1 MKKTII
7 FCVFFCILTTASGCW
22 DIRDITNRAFV
33 TAIGLDMAENPDK
46 KYKVTFEFLDPYKL
60 RQPGSK
66 IVTLVETVEG
76 ESIGKAIEQMQGR
89 ISGTINFTHLRL
101 LLVGEALARTKHF
114 SDLASFFEKYAEIAL
129 RLRLGFVQD
138 GQALDVLRSNPK
150 LSRSVSAE
158 IIRMV
163 QLERDFALSRTNK
176 FFSFLSDLRS
186 SKGVALGSRII
197 SAEGDSLIRH
207 GATVFDNWKLK
218 GFLSSEETQGAN
230 WITGISEVTVIGET
244 NSGAYTYRVHKRS
257 LKATPTVLDSELGF
271 SVELTTIGHIVEE
284 GEKSLD
290 FTNPENIEKLE
301 EVLSQVINREIKS
314 AIAKSQQ
321 DFQIDYLGFGNFL
334 KQKEPHIY
342 EELNWEEVFPVIPI
356 SVEVKAKIDKFGL
369 VK

>member
-7 FCVFFCILTTASGCW
+7 ICIFFCILTTTSGCW

-46 KYKVTFEFLDPYKL
+46 KYKVTFEFFDPYKL

-76 ESIGKAIEQMQGR
+76 ESLGQVIEQMQGR

-101 LLVGEALARTKHF
+101 LLVGEGLARTKHF
-114 SDLASFFEKYAEIAL
+114 SDLASYFEKYAEIAL

-138 GQALDVLRSNPK
+138 GQASDILRSNPK
-150 LSRSVSAE
+150 LSRSVSSE

-163 QLERDFALSRTNK
+163 QLERDFALNRTNK

-207 GATVFDNWKLK
+207 GAAVFDNWKLK
-218 GFLSSEETQGAN
+218 GFLNSEKHKKP
-230 WITGISEVTVIGET
+230 TGLAVSPRQLLL
-244 NSGAYTYRVHKRS
+244 AKP
-257 LKATPTVLDSELGF
+257 TPEPIPTEY
-271 SVELTTIGHIVEE
+271 IKGH
-284 GEKSLD
+284 
-290 FTNPENIEKLE
+290 
-301 EVLSQVINREIKS
+301 
-314 AIAKSQQ
+314 
-321 DFQIDYLGFGNFL
+321 
-334 KQKEPHIY
+334 
-342 EELNWEEVFPVIPI
+342 
-356 SVEVKAKIDKFGL
+356 
-369 VK
+369 